1 MRVTGKLRIV
11 FRDLFRALQRE
22 RVYKE
27 FLKRLRKKNRILK
40 SFFLLPFLQYRV
52 TNSIVYNYHTVNQ
65 KITSKKTLNPNF
77 SDLIS
82 TINRTFP
89 LMNIY
94 VINMIYERDMQ
105 RSGRNADR
113 TRGRRRVNYM
123 ALLISTLANLVGR
136 LRPRPKPWIS
146 FSVPWLSLPFSQ
158 FLSLCLSRL
167 SRAKERPDPSFFRGN
182 THYTRVEGS
191 FIDRRDVR
199 KSEKERGRHFLG

>member
-22 RVYKE
+22 REYIKNFSRDWERRIE
-27 FLKRLRKKNRILK
+27 FLNLS
-40 SFFLLPFLQYRV
+40 SFYLQYRV

-94 VINMIYERDMQ
+94 VINVIYERDMQ

-113 TRGRRRVNYM
+113 TRGRRRVNYT

-158 FLSLCLSRL
+158 FLSLS
-167 SRAKERPDPSFFRGN
+167 
-182 THYTRVEGS
+182 
-191 FIDRRDVR
+191 I
-199 KSEKERGRHFLG
+199 